1 MLSNLHCGSKVFN
14 NDRKEV
20 LKMIGQY
27 IYVALTVY
35 LLGAIISLSVAFLI
49 KAIYMG
55 IKLQGTLK
63 LKSAQLKMLKA
74 S

>member
-1 MLSNLHCGSKVFN
+1 
-14 NDRKEV
+14 
-20 LKMIGQY
+20 MIGQY